1 MKKAVL
7 LLFACILFTA
17 CTSKNNYIDNLY
29 HKRGNNISYI
39 INVKS
44 PNKNN
49 EYIYFKS
56 YIKGDKWKTIL
67 LYNGNTESIYT
78 YNGGDKI
85 YNYNMRTNKLKQ
97 SPVPEDL
104 RHDNALNMV
113 APIVYWK
120 KPVGMS
126 ELDSQP
132 ALVSTNE
139 TINKQKCSMIKF
151 GKYREA
157 CISNETGLA
166 VYHKFQNHI
175 FYLNDAKLADIPD
188 EIFETPKHN

>member
-1 MKKAVL
+1 MKKIIF
-7 LLFACILFTA
+7 LLFVCILFTA
-17 CTSKNNYIDNLY
+17 CTNRNNYIDNLY
-29 HKRGNNISYI
+29 NKRGNNISYI

-67 LYNGNTESIYT
+67 SYNGNTESIYT
-78 YNGGDKI
+78 YNGGDKL

-97 SPVPEDL
+97 SPVPDDL
-104 RHDNALNMV
+104 RHDNALNLV

-132 ALVSTNE
+132 MLVKTSE

-166 VYHKFQNHI
+166 VYHKFQNQI
-175 FYLNDAKLADIPD
+175 FYLEDAKLTDISDKIFD
-188 EIFETPKHN
+188 EPKQD